1 MFSAT
6 EFVYVERNANSQDVS
21 LDHVKN
27 PTMETK
33 IGDRIHRS
41 ENTTQ
46 FVRAEICDGSVIV
59 RYVGRARRR
68 TFHEPLQLYRSRIH
82 RALDPLILP
91 CEELDEFDLKHCQLT
106 VLSLKGEC
114 TAPTSS
120 FITAIRL
127 SLLVKAP
134 FWIRVLRFMRYEL
147 SGHPTIKTRKLRKAD
162 QPRY

>member
-1 MFSAT
+1 M
-6 EFVYVERNANSQDVS
+6 NAV
-21 LDHVKN
+21 LIVKTFPWITYVKN
-27 PTMETK
+27 PTTETK
-33 IGDRIHRS
+33 IGDKIHKS
-41 ENTTQ
+41 ENETQ

-68 TFHEPLQLYRSRIH
+68 TFHEPLQLHRSRLH

-91 CEELDEFDLKHCQLT
+91 CEELDEFDLKDRQLT
-106 VLSLKGEC
+106 VPSLKGER

-127 SLLVKAP
+127 SLLVEAP

-147 SGHPTIKTRKLRKAD
+147 SGHPTIKTRKPLNAD